1 MAFALYNILKLRVY
15 LLGVLDK
22 DQCYSTDLKTEQL
35 FVLYPWMIIQVI
47 MISRILGI
55 SKIHSVT

>member
-35 FVLYPWMIIQVI
+35 FVLYLWIIIQVI

-55 SKIHSVT
+55 NKIHSIT